1 MKNNEAI
8 RIFFLI
14 IGMISTA
21 IGIIGIFLPIL
32 PTTPF
37 LLLAAYCF
45 ARSSQK
51 FYLWLNTNRLCGE
64 YIRNYRERKGILLKH
79 KILTI
84 LFLWLTIGCSVI
96 FFVTIIWIKILLLI
110 IAISVS
116 IHLMRL
122 KTFRAPVTKNKLK
135 NQFIKSDKILNS

>member
-1 MKNNEAI
+1 
-8 RIFFLI
+8 
-14 IGMISTA
+14 MISTA

-45 ARSSQK
+45 ARSSHK
-51 FYLWLNTNRLCGE
+51 FYIWLNTNRLCGE
-64 YIRNYRERKGILLKH
+64 YISNYRERKGIKLKH

-84 LFLWLTIGCSVI
+84 LFLWLTIGYSVI
-96 FFVTIIWIKILLLI
+96 FFVAIIWVKILLLI
-110 IAISVS
+110 IAIAVS
-116 IHLMRL
+116 IHLIRL

-135 NQFIKSDKILNS
+135 NQFVESDKVLNS